1 MTPEATFRLRHK
13 TEEVDQVGQEK
24 GEGTARAEAADGSSG
39 GISVTLKTTV
49 AAALGVSG
57 EELQMLMRGWMW
69 KVREGSFQ
77 LWQLGE
83 FAEVRKVMEEERV
96 AVWGMGWE
104 CLFLKEIPSS
114 ASDI

>member
-1 MTPEATFRLRHK
+1 M
-13 TEEVDQVGQEK
+13 GQEK
-24 GEGTARAEAADGSSG
+24 GEGTARAEAADGSSEG
-39 GISVTLKTTV
+39 TSVALKTTV

-83 FAEVRKVMEEERV
+83 WCSHLLR
-96 AVWGMGWE
+96 
-104 CLFLKEIPSS
+104 
-114 ASDI
+114 